1 VGNHDPQSADS
12 SLATDPL
19 TLYHR
24 HQGGLLSRVL
34 GTAVHTLLEELA
46 HLRTTQDWP
55 QARAALQQYQPR
67 IAAQIRAAGIDPAQ
81 AAAIA
86 TQALRQALNASQ
98 DPTGQWILSPHIDAA
113 SEVSWAGVIAGSLRT
128 VRVDR
133 LFRAGPTP
141 QSDGETCWW
150 VIDYK
155 TAHADAADP
164 AASLPVLRKIFAPQ
178 VEAYAQVLR
187 NLHGD
192 SAPIRA
198 GLYYPCMLLFDW
210 WEP

>member
-1 VGNHDPQSADS
+1 MMGAPG
-12 SLATDPL
+12 LASESWDTAF
-19 TLYHR
+19 YFR
-24 HQGGLLSRVL
+24 HQGGLLSRAL
-34 GTAVHTLLEELA
+34 GTAVHALLEELTR
-46 HLRTTQDWP
+46 LRTTHDWP
-55 QARAALQQYQPR
+55 SARAALQQHQPR

-86 TQALRQALNASQ
+86 TQALQQALSAAQ
-98 DPTGQWILSPHIDAA
+98 DPAGQWILSPHTDAA

-133 LFRAGPTP
+133 VFRAGPTP
-141 QSDGETCWW
+141 QSEGNNCWW
-150 VIDYK
+150 IIDYK

-164 AASLPVLRKIFAPQ
+164 ATSLPALRKIFAPQ

-187 NLHGD
+187 NMHGAG
-192 SAPIRA
+192 APIRA
-198 GLYYPCMLLFDW
+198 GLYYPRMLLFDW